1 MENEEKKEL
10 QAEAPKSV
18 IRPKRREKTIG
29 FDAEPPKKEVAPV
42 VTEETKPV
50 PVPVPAPAP
59 TPASTPA
66 PKPAPAPALTPKP
79 APAPV
84 AKPAPTAP
92 KRKARVARPL
102 KSNPNV
108 GNQRGIRYRG

>member
-42 VTEETKPV
+42 VTEEKKPAPV
-50 PVPVPAPAP
+50 PAPAPAPAP
-59 TPASTPA
+59 TPAPA
-66 PKPAPAPALTPKP
+66 PKPAPAPAPVAKP
-79 APAPV
+79 TPAPV

-92 KRKARVARPL
+92 RRKARVARPL